1 MMMID
6 PATGW
11 FGIVDIPMFDLNAVM
26 AGNDE
31 YIDKSSD
38 RVRHIFNNTWI
49 CRYPR
54 PRKVVFDNI
63 YEFKQDFITFL
74 KEFDIKPV

>member
-1 MMMID
+1 MTVID

-11 FGIVDIPMFDLNAVM
+11 FGIVEIPTYDLDEVT

-38 RVRHIFNNTWI
+38 GVIQLFNKNWIFI
-49 CRYPR
+49 YLR
-54 PRKVVFDNI
+54 PRKVLFNKG
-63 YEFKQDFITFL
+63 YEF
-74 KEFDIKPV
+74 